1 MFMQLLSAENP
12 LIAFTKDKTV
22 LMLVYLTIALFVGAL
37 IVGLLVK
44 KFSNEK
50 FGDFK
55 KTALG
60 IAIGYAISVLVI
72 MTYISFADTELGFAG
87 GKAIV
92 PLLFYPILTMLIV
105 AVAGG
110 LAMWIASLF
119 SKKAVKIVGI
129 TTAFAEAG
137 AFVAT
142 MICMSK
148 FYSIISKD
156 PAYADE
162 TWLDFATV
170 NTTGLIVAAVIIMVV
185 LAVFFLLGSK
195 HKDENNTKSLVYGAI
210 AIAMSF
216 ALSYIKFLELG
227 QGGSITFASL
237 LPLIIYCCMFGTRR
251 GIVVCLIYGVLQ
263 AIQDPFIIHPM
274 QFLLDYP
281 LAFGLIGVSG
291 IFMEKGLFKKHKVVA
306 FILGAVLA
314 VLLRY
319 SCHVCSGIFAFASY
333 ANIEKYGTAIA
344 YSFAYN
350 SFSLVDMLISI
361 VAGSALFASRAF
373 TKQMSVAGS
382 VSLASAS
389 ASDRVL
395 NDADDDDET
404 PTVEIS
410 ATNQTA
416 ENNTQTNN

>member
-1 MFMQLLSAENP
+1 MQLLSAENP

-72 MTYISFADTELGFAG
+72 MTYISFADNELGFAG

-162 TWLDFATV
+162 TGVYFATV

-382 VSLASAS
+382 ISLASAS
-389 ASDRVL
+389 ASDGVL

-404 PTVEIS
+404 QNTEIS